1 MSRSTELAGLA
12 ALIADPTRAAFC
24 LALLDGRA
32 WTVTELARQADVAAS
47 TASEHLSRLVDGGLL
62 VERRQGR
69 HRYLQLA
76 GPHVADLLEGL
87 AAHVDPVSEPR
98 PTLRGSRVSAALAR
112 GRTCYDHL
120 AGRLGVTITDAMAD
134 KGLLDLANGCALTP
148 EGSAWLVDSLG
159 VAPSRLRDT
168 RRPLGKACLDWT
180 ERRTHVAG
188 LAGALV
194 CRTFIGNA
202 WLKRIGSGRAVAPT
216 DSGIEAIGELL
227 GIDLAVQR

>member
-1 MSRSTELAGLA
+1 MTRSAGLAGLA
-12 ALIADPTRAAFC
+12 SLIADPTRAAFC

-32 WTVTELARQADVAAS
+32 WTVTELAAQAGVAAS

-62 VERRQGR
+62 IERRQGR

-87 AAHVDPVSEPR
+87 AAHVDPVAEPR
-98 PTLRGSRVSAALAR
+98 PTLRGSRVSAALAL

-120 AGRLGVTITDAMAD
+120 AGRIGVAITDAMAD

-148 EGSAWLVDSLG
+148 EGSAWLVEGLG
-159 VAPSRLRDT
+159 IAPNRLRDT
-168 RRPLGKACLDWT
+168 KRPLGKACLDWT

-188 LAGALV
+188 LTGALV
-194 CRTFIGNA
+194 CRTFIDNA
-202 WLKRIGSGRAVAPT
+202 WLKRIGSGRAVTPT
-216 DSGIEAIGELL
+216 PSGTEALRGLL
-227 GIDLAVQR
+227 GITLSAP